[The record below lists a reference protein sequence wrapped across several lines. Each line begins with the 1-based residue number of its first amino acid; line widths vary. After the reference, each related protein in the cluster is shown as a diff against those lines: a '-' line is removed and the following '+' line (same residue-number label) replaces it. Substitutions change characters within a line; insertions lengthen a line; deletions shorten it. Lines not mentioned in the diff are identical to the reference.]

1 MPVSFLILCTLLL
14 CLAFVEARLNF
25 ASNSD
30 VGNDRNVK
38 PKDAT
43 CSETPSA
50 KTKVDFPE
58 SLAGRSIASSF
69 DMYTGYINVTDTP
82 DYLFYWFFAA
92 QNGDEN
98 APLVIWT
105 NGGPGCSS
113 MEGAS
118 TENTPLTLFDIK
130 ESCSSDQC
138 DYSGQLSTNP
148 YGWNARANVLYIDQ
162 PRYVGFSFGYGD
174 YVTSSTDAG
183 EDFVT
188 FLTSWLDYFPEFK
201 GRETIISGESYG
213 GHYVPAMADAV
224 MNYNEALSESSSQ
237 INLAGLFIGNGCVN
251 NTVQNGDTYIDF
263 LHAQKLIPDDATPRN
278 EATAEAMMIKHIGYS
293 PNYYDY
299 RLESVSCSGCYG
311 YNYSAWADWFL
322 RDDVKEALGICGKS
336 GDDAFSGSA
345 GGCISIPGFDSH
357 DQFDYSG
364 ALGRALDSGIPVTL
378 LYGKADTA
386 CNYVGGYSMANTIS
400 WKGTQDFA
408 NTALQPLLLLGSQI
422 GSTKTFGGLSWLE
435 IESAG
440 HMVPIDQPVGALLGL
455 NTILDLYI

>member
-162 PRYVGFSFGYGD
+162 PRYVGFSFGCICRFFYFSSRNQFSKSRRLPWSAPGGVQSMHWNKQD
-174 YVTSSTDAG
+174 LSLYVLASMVVVDIYSH
-183 EDFVT
+183 FHFFPLSILML
-188 FLTSWLDYFPEFK
+188 FLSPRHL
-201 GRETIISGESYG
+201 I
-213 GHYVPAMADAV
+213 YV
-224 MNYNEALSESSSQ
+224 L
-237 INLAGLFIGNGCVN
+237 
-251 NTVQNGDTYIDF
+251 
-263 LHAQKLIPDDATPRN
+263 
-278 EATAEAMMIKHIGYS
+278 
-293 PNYYDY
+293 
-299 RLESVSCSGCYG
+299 
-311 YNYSAWADWFL
+311 
-322 RDDVKEALGICGKS
+322 
-336 GDDAFSGSA
+336 
-345 GGCISIPGFDSH
+345 
-357 DQFDYSG
+357 
-364 ALGRALDSGIPVTL
+364 
-378 LYGKADTA
+378 
-386 CNYVGGYSMANTIS
+386 
-400 WKGTQDFA
+400 
-408 NTALQPLLLLGSQI
+408 
-422 GSTKTFGGLSWLE
+422 
-435 IESAG
+435 
-440 HMVPIDQPVGALLGL
+440 VP
-455 NTILDLYI
+455 